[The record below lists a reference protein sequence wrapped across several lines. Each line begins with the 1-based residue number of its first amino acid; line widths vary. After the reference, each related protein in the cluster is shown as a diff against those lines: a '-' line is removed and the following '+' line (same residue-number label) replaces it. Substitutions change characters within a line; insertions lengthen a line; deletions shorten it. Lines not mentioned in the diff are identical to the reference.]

1 MTEQEEIYAEERKFA
16 YNESL
21 DDALEVLDRQL
32 KGAKD
37 ELVRAKRSVYASQED
52 RDIAR
57 REISVIGELKS
68 EIEKL
73 KRTS

>member
-1 MTEQEEIYAEERKFA
+1 MTELEIQA
-16 YNESL
+16 YNKAL
-21 DDALEVLDRQL
+21 DNALEVLDRKL
-32 KGAKD
+32 KSANEDLEK
-37 ELVRAKRSVYASQED
+37 EKRSVHGSQED

>member
-1 MTEQEEIYAEERKFA
+1 MTELEIQA
-16 YNESL
+16 YNKAL
-21 DDALEVLDRQL
+21 DDVLEVLDRQL

-37 ELVRAKRSVYASQED
+37 ELVWAKRSVHGSQED

-68 EIEKL
+68 EIIKL